1 MLMIAQDYHE
11 EKHKVF
17 PFSRGWP
24 TFCYPLKDL
33 MTSLDSSVLPAASAK
48 RANSDTIYRDTPL
61 AVRTPGT
68 TVRPLRSSLFAPVQ
82 QDERA
87 SDGILIGLAALTLP
101 AVVYSFVQLWSLL
114 AGGSLQHAIRAFL
127 P

>member
-1 MLMIAQDYHE
+1 MTETESYALYT
-11 EKHKVF
+11 
-17 PFSRGWP
+17 P
-24 TFCYPLKDL
+24 TIR
-33 MTSLDSSVLPAASAK
+33 
-48 RANSDTIYRDTPL
+48 RAHHTTIYRDTPL

-68 TVRPLRSSLFAPVQ
+68 VVRLRRSSLHALVQ

-101 AVVYSFVQLWSLL
+101 AVVYSFTQLWSLL

>member
-1 MLMIAQDYHE
+1 
-11 EKHKVF
+11 
-17 PFSRGWP
+17 
-24 TFCYPLKDL
+24 
-33 MTSLDSSVLPAASAK
+33 MTSLDSYALATPSPK
-48 RANSDTIYRDTPL
+48 RAHSNTIYRDTPL

-68 TVRPLRSSLFAPVQ
+68 VVRLRRSSLHVLVQ

-101 AVVYSFVQLWSLL
+101 AVVYSFTQLWSLM